1 MIYRYLLFFRFVD
14 PDSGKAYN
22 AKVAFQVLIR
32 PRSYMVGMETVGAT
46 QQGTNIDPHIPNNEI
61 EWSTKEKVATI
72 LYGLLIE
79 LREDV

>member
-1 MIYRYLLFFRFVD
+1 
-14 PDSGKAYN
+14 
-22 AKVAFQVLIR
+22 
-32 PRSYMVGMETVGAT
+32 MVGMETVGAT